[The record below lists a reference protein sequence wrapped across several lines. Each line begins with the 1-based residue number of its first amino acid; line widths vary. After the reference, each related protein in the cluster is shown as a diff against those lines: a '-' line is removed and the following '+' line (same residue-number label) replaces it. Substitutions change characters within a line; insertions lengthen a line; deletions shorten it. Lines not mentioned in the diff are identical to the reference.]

1 MDRRIF
7 ISGVGHGLL
16 SLSLVGCGFKLPGSG
31 AAGDSPNAA
40 PQGKNGSPSTK
51 AGVSSQIQM
60 NAGNNK
66 LLIAYFSKT
75 GNTREIANQ
84 IHANVGGDM
93 FEIKTAAPYPA
104 DYNATVDQAKKELES
119 NYRPTLL

>member
-40 PQGKNGSPSTK
+40 PQGKNSSPSTK